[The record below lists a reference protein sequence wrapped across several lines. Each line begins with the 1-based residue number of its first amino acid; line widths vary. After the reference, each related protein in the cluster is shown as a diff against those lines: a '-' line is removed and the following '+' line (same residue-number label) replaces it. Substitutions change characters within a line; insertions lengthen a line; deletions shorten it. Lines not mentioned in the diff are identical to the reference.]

1 MQPYSQPQP
10 YNPPAVPNTPPHR
23 HVARRR
29 RQPSISWWMIGAGI
43 AVAGVVFL
51 VSVIALLALLIY
63 PSGSRIPA
71 GVAVAGVSLGGKSPE
86 QATQLLTDSNLTAR
100 PVLLIDG
107 TRQWTLTLAD
117 LGVSVDIPLT
127 VQRAAD
133 AAPDTDVQP
142 WYTIDLNTTQDALV
156 ALSSQV
162 NIAAVP
168 GNPPQMGRAM
178 DIPAMLDRLYQD
190 LPGELGDG
198 VFELT
203 MIEVA
208 PPEVDDSST
217 SYTGE
222 TTVHVVEQGQELGL
236 IAKMYDVNMQ
246 DIVQL
251 NDLSNPDLLYVG
263 QELTIPAAGM
273 YEPTQADAP
282 AAPTTVGKSIVV
294 STQKQRIYAY
304 ENGQLVHSYLVSTGL
319 PDSPTVLGDFK
330 IYVKYTATDMKGP
343 GYYLPSVPYTMYFYQ
358 GYGIHGTYWH
368 NSFGRPMS
376 HGCVNLPTPEAKWF
390 FDWAD
395 VGTPVR
401 VI

>member
-1 MQPYSQPQP
+1 MQSYGHPQP
-10 YNPPAVPNTPPHR
+10 YNPPAAPNMAPHR
-23 HVARRR
+23 HIARRR
-29 RQPSISWWMIGAGI
+29 RQPPVPWWMIGTGI
-43 AVAGVVFL
+43 AVAGVVFV

-63 PSGSRIPA
+63 PSGAQISA
-71 GVAVAGVSLGGKSPE
+71 GVAVADVSLGGKSPE
-86 QATQLLTDSNLTAR
+86 QATQLLTGSNLTAR

-107 TRQWTLTLAD
+107 ARQWTLTLAD

-127 VQRAAD
+127 VQRAVD

-156 ALSSQV
+156 ALSSEV
-162 NIAAVP
+162 NVAATP

-178 DIPAMLDRLYQD
+178 DIPAMLNRLYQD
-190 LPGELGDG
+190 LPGELADG
-198 VFELT
+198 IFELT
-203 MIEVA
+203 MIDVA
-208 PPEVDDSST
+208 PPEVDESSAA
-217 SYTGE
+217 YTGQ

-246 DIVQL
+246 DIVQM
-251 NDLSNPDLLYVG
+251 NELSNPDLLYVG
-263 QELTIPAAGM
+263 QELAIPAAGV

-282 AAPTTVGKSIVV
+282 AAPTTAGKSIVV

-319 PDSPTVLGDFK
+319 PDTPTVLGDYK
-330 IYVKYTATDMKGP
+330 IYVKYTATDMHGP
-343 GYYLPSVPYTMYFYQ
+343 DYFLPNVPYTMYFYQ

-368 NSFGRPMS
+368 NAFGRPMS